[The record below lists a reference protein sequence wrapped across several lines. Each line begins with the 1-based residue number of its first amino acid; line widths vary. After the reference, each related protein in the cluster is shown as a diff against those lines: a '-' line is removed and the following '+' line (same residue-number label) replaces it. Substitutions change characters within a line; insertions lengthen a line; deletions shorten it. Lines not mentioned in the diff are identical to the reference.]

1 MSIDEAAYKECFTF
15 IDTQKSGLISASDFA
30 FALRAMGNAPSESE
44 CKELLEANGGSDAD
58 GIGLDGLLAAGKKLA
73 GFKPDASELTSA
85 LKVLAKDGGKVA
97 TGELRKVVNNLESM
111 KIESADL
118 DTVIRVLDPKDDE
131 EVDADALAK
140 ALCK

>member
-1 MSIDEAAYKECFTF
+1 MTSTWSPRKFSQAEIDGMR
-15 IDTQKSGLISASDFA
+15 DTEVFGHADSLI
-30 FALRAMGNAPSESE
+30 M
-44 CKELLEANGGSDAD
+44 CLEDWDVQVA
-58 GIGLDGLLAAGKKLA
+58 IAAGKKLA
-73 GFKPDASELTSA
+73 GFKPDAGELTSA

>member
-1 MSIDEAAYKECFTF
+1 M
-15 IDTQKSGLISASDFA
+15 
-30 FALRAMGNAPSESE
+30 
-44 CKELLEANGGSDAD
+44 
-58 GIGLDGLLAAGKKLA
+58 
-73 GFKPDASELTSA
+73 
-85 LKVLAKDGGKVA
+85 LAKDGGKVG

-131 EVDADALAK
+131 EVDADGLAK

>member
-1 MSIDEAAYKECFTF
+1 
-15 IDTQKSGLISASDFA
+15 
-30 FALRAMGNAPSESE
+30 MGNAPSESE

-85 LKVLAKDGGKVA
+85 LKVLAKDGGKVG